1 MSFLHFGTDDRSGGV
16 PQTIHVSAPAAHQ
29 NANPA
34 VDKVLSRASEVA
46 VMPQVVFKIM
56 EITGADNSSAAVL
69 EKSIMVDPGFSARIL
84 TQANSAYFSLPK
96 RVTSIR
102 EAIVFVGF
110 RAVRELAMTVGVFD
124 MFLGRNDRGS
134 LRRRTWWRQSLDT
147 AVAAKTLAVELRAC
161 PAEEAFTCGLLH
173 FIGKTLLERSDSN
186 AYNKVEDL
194 IGMGAADYLAET
206 TVFGCDHLDINQAAC
221 RHWGFPEELVEGLEY
236 LHPPLPGTEAAP
248 LRAMTAICHV
258 IAKLSTE
265 GMPTADRCMELPKW
279 ALDVL
284 GIKEG
289 MAPSVVHRG
298 HQAIADARVLMR

>member
-1 MSFLHFGTDDRSGGV
+1 MSA
-16 PQTIHVSAPAAHQ
+16 APAHQ
-29 NANPA
+29 SGNPA
-34 VDKVLSRASEVA
+34 VDRVMARAREIA

-56 EITGADNSSAAVL
+56 EITGADNSSAALL

-147 AVAAKTLAVELRAC
+147 AVAAKALAVELRSC

-173 FIGKTLLERSDSN
+173 FIGKTLLERSDSG

-194 IGMGAADYLAET
+194 MGLGASDYLAER
-206 TVFGCDHLDINQAAC
+206 TVYGCDHLDINQAAC
-221 RHWGFPEELVEGLEY
+221 RSWGFPEELVDGIEY
-236 LHPPLPGTEAAP
+236 LHPPLPGHDP
-248 LRAMTAICHV
+248 SSLRAMTALCHV

-265 GMPTADRCMELPKW
+265 GMPTADKCSELPLW
-279 ALDVL
+279 ALDAL
-284 GIKEG
+284 GIKGG
-289 MAPSVVHRG
+289 MAPSVMHRG